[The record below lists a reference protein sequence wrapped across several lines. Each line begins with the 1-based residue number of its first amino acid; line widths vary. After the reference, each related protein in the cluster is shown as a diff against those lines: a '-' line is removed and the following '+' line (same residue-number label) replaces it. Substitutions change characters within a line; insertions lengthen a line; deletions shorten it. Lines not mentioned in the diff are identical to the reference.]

1 MSEKQQ
7 EQALADRKTLYL
19 CDFRKQTE
27 CRKTSC
33 FFNPKSKFRT
43 CYMTTDPGKAL
54 LDEQGKPIV
63 SPEWRQLWTRIRA

>member
-1 MSEKQQ
+1 MSEKKQ

-19 CDFRKQTE
+19 CDWRKNTE

-33 FFNPKSKFRT
+33 FFNPTSQYRT
-43 CYMTTDPGKAL
+43 CYMTTELEKAL